1 MNDPVPLHS
10 SLPFAPFLAVPG
22 APPKSYPSP
31 LSFRD
36 GFSERHLLQQFAVQL
51 NHNTLS
57 TLALAQEVFS
67 EEKYALLTRLA
78 Q

>member
-1 MNDPVPLHS
+1 MLLQALNRGNY
-10 SLPFAPFLAVPG
+10 APALFM
-22 APPKSYPSP
+22 PSEFP
-31 LSFRD
+31 RTPYTGS
-36 GFSERHLLQQFAVQL
+36 LQQFAVQL

-57 TLALAQEVFS
+57 TLALAQEIFS

>member
-1 MNDPVPLHS
+1 MRRLAYRGLDSLRLHDPLGC
-10 SLPFAPFLAVPG
+10 LPD
-22 APPKSYPSP
+22 
-31 LSFRD
+31 D
-36 GFSERHLLQQFAVQL
+36 GVIALDKALDCLQQFAVQL